1 MKVTITSAADL
12 RPGDVWQGF
21 PIEYVDLD
29 DRREMVRWLR
39 TWVSRAEVDTMI
51 ANGANVVDRKT
62 EPMVFERTVMQG
74 TGLGPRYIGVDELT
88 TDWPVGTR
96 VRIEITP
103 LEDEK

>member
-1 MKVTITSAADL
+1 MKTTITSAADL
-12 RPGDVWQGF
+12 RPGDVWLGF
-21 PIEYVDLD
+21 PIEYVDP
-29 DRREMVRWLR
+29 EVRWLR

-62 EPMVFERTVMQG
+62 EPMVFEGIVKEHNG
-74 TGLGPRYIGVDELT
+74 KLGVHTSSGMVLCYTEIP
-88 TDWPVGTR
+88 PGTR